1 MSGRRLL
8 ITGGIGSGKST
19 VLDLIRNRGVAVVS
33 ADDLG
38 HRALSG
44 EAFSAVAARWPAV
57 ANGTTIDRAAL
68 AEIVFSD
75 AGALRELEAM
85 VHPIVRRWI
94 GEAVQEAGKA
104 PLVVETPIPQIM
116 DGSRWTVVVVDAT
129 IDFRRLRLRRRG
141 VEEVDIDRRL
151 AVQRPRREWLAMAD
165 AVVDNSGD
173 IEQLEA
179 NVERLLSA
187 FL

>member
-1 MSGRRLL
+1 
-8 ITGGIGSGKST
+8 
-19 VLDLIRNRGVAVVS
+19 
-33 ADDLG
+33 
-38 HRALSG
+38 
-44 EAFSAVAARWPAV
+44 
-57 ANGTTIDRAAL
+57 
-68 AEIVFSD
+68 
-75 AGALRELEAM
+75 
-85 VHPIVRRWI
+85 
-94 GEAVQEAGKA
+94 
-104 PLVVETPIPQIM
+104 M